1 MKIKTYEI
9 EIASTTYR
17 TYYIDAE
24 SADEAQT
31 RAFEEIDAEWEISK
45 AWKQNAEVVFCEPQG
60 GTSHMDD
67 DEFGAYIRGEA
78 DANLDNLNKD
88 L

>member
-24 SADEAQT
+24 SADKAQT
-31 RAFEEIDAEWEISK
+31 RAFEEIDADWEISK

-60 GTSHMDD
+60 GTSDMSNE
-67 DEFGAYIRGEA
+67 EFGKYIRGE
-78 DANLDNLNKD
+78 
-88 L
+88 

>member
-1 MKIKTYEI
+1 MKTKTYEV

-24 SADEAQT
+24 SPKEAQN
-31 RAFEEIDAEWEISK
+31 RAFEELDADWEISK

-60 GTSHMDD
+60 GTSHMSNE
-67 DEFGAYIRGEA
+67 EFGKYIRGE
-78 DANLDNLNKD
+78 
-88 L
+88 